1 MPPVPLL
8 VRDPKNDGKK
18 CGNSTASPNRV
29 FKLTGSEATTL
40 RCYETCAFSSEIAD
54 CVAVSGVHKKW
65 CIGCKVELNAPHKG
79 AVAFRMQDD
88 QDGNYLS

>member
-1 MPPVPLL
+1 MCREISSQRIYLSL
-8 VRDPKNDGKK
+8 DR
-18 CGNSTASPNRV
+18 S
-29 FKLTGSEATTL
+29 
-40 RCYETCAFSSEIAD
+40 ETCAFSSEIAD